1 MNGSRS
7 ARELSD
13 LRALLFV
20 DNHGLSPN
28 LSSDLGGFRYVNNAD
43 KIKRYTPEGRILDW
57 GCGLGQMSYLLK
69 NRGLKVVSFDIDQ
82 VGRPFLERIGQSLVL
97 AADPVKLP
105 FPDASF
111 DAVLS
116 SGVLEHVADQRASLR
131 EVGRIIKAGGSFFIF
146 LLPNRYSYVEFISDL
161 FGRGDHPVKYSRG
174 EIRGLL
180 EQSGF
185 EVISLAYK
193 GFFPYNLKGFPPAVS
208 RLYHKFDPAL
218 EKLDALFAALPLIN
232 SFCTNLELVARKK

>member
-1 MNGSRS
+1 VKIADS
-7 ARELSD
+7 RELHELRD
-13 LRALLFV
+13 LLSASY
-20 DNHGLSPN
+20 NGLSPN
-28 LSSDLGGFRYVNNAD
+28 MSSDLGSLRYVKNAE
-43 KIKRYTPEGRILDW
+43 KIKRYFPEGRILDW

-69 NRGLKVVSFDIDQ
+69 NRGLEVVSFDVDQ

-111 DAVLS
+111 AAVLS

-131 EVGRIIKAGGSFFIF
+131 EVNRIMKVGGSFFIF
-146 LLPNRYSYVEFISDL
+146 LLPNRYSYIEFIADSL
-161 FGRGDHPVKYSRG
+161 GRGDHPIKYSIG
-174 EIRGLL
+174 EIRQQL

-185 EVISLAYK
+185 EIVSLVYK
-193 GFFPYNLKGFPPAVS
+193 GFFPYNLKGFPAAVS
-208 RLYHKFDPAL
+208 RLYHKFDLVL

-232 SFCTNLELVARKK
+232 RFCTNLELVARKK